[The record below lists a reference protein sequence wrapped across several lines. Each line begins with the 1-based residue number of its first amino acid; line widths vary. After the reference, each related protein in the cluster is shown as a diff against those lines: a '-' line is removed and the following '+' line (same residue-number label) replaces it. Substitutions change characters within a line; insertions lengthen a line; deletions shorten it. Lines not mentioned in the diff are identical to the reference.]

1 MGTERVIDLANQ
13 RYADRP
19 YEGPL
24 PVSGSAEEAARAA
37 KQRRALLRL
46 KIRAAG
52 GDDTLA
58 DLLTILGLDE

>member
-1 MGTERVIDLANQ
+1 MTTERIIDLANQ
-13 RYADRP
+13 RYADRE
-19 YEGPL
+19 YDGPL
-24 PVSGSAEEAARAA
+24 PVSGAAEEQARVE

-58 DLLTILGLDE
+58 DLLTVLGLDE